1 MVCEFG
7 DPTITFPK
15 ATVAGVAVIAGCVP
29 VPVNAIDMGDPGAL
43 LVIEMFPGAL
53 PVATGANIA
62 VNVEFAPAAIEMGSV
77 NPLTE

>member
-1 MVCEFG
+1 
-7 DPTITFPK
+7 
-15 ATVAGVAVIAGCVP
+15 
-29 VPVNAIDMGDPGAL
+29 MGDPGAL